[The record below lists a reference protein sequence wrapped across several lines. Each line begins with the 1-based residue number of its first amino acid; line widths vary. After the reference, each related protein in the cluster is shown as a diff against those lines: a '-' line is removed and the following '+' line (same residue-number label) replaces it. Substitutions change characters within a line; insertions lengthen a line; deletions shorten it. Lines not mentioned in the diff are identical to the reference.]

1 MPQKISSD
9 IVRKCI
15 ICGEEFH
22 PSARKQYCCNKPII
36 YHCEVCGKEIAGR
49 CNKEYRKS
57 TCSPE
62 CSAILAKQKRRK
74 SASNQTKICK
84 WCNKSFVPTSVR
96 DVYCSGP
103 HYKTCEVCGK
113 EFEID
118 VRKDSTV
125 RSCSS
130 ECKKVLQTMN
140 RDFEAEHLHQQ
151 DTFKAKY
158 GVTNAMQIPG
168 VISKIEQTNQSR
180 YGSSWY
186 TQTDEYKQRVRQ
198 TSLDKYGTEHFLQSD
213 TVKQKRYD
221 TCNSKYG
228 VCNVSQTD
236 TVKSKIKQVWNDKYG
251 VINISQNHIVDL
263 DAWNSFIENPR
274 QHIQDRYDSLPTV
287 MQLASDLGV
296 CLTSVYNHLDIQNNG
311 DLIQHSHSRMEEEL
325 KIFIESIVPDI
336 VIEYNNRSLIAPYEL
351 DIYLPKYHIAFEC
364 NPTAT
369 HNSSIPDPWGGEPK
383 HYMYHQMKTE
393 LCENKGIFLF
403 HIFGYEWTNKRPI
416 IESMIRNLLNK
427 NSNKYYARQCDIRNV
442 DVNAARKFL
451 DENHRQGFSVAS
463 VRLGLYYNDELVSL
477 MTFNKKR
484 HTIGPQLDNDS
495 YELVR
500 FCSKLDSTVVG
511 GADKLFKHFI
521 RTCNPDSIISFSDRA
536 HTKGNLY
543 KKLGFSLES
552 QSHPGYVWVD
562 SITDIA
568 YHRMNAQK
576 RNIKQF
582 LGDENID
589 LSQTERQIMESHGFV
604 IIYDSGIITWRWNKS

>member
-96 DVYCSGP
+96 DVYCSRP

-158 GVTNAMQIPG
+158 GVTNAMRIPG
-168 VISKIEQTNQSR
+168 VVSKIEQTNQSR

-186 TQTDEYKQRVRQ
+186 TQTDEYKQRVKQ

-263 DAWNSFIENPR
+263 GAWNSFIENPR
-274 QHIQDRYDSLPTV
+274 QHIQDRYDSFPTV

-296 CLTSVYNHLDIQNNG
+296 CLTSVYNHLDIQNNS
-311 DLIQHSHSRMEEEL
+311 DLIQHSHSRMEEEIVNFL
-325 KIFIESIVPDI
+325 RSIIPEIQIKINDRHI
-336 VIEYNNRSLIAPYEL
+336 IAPYEL
-351 DIYLPKYHIAFEC
+351 DIYLPDYNMAIEC
-364 NPTAT
+364 NPTET
-369 HNSSIPDPWGGEPK
+369 HNSSLEDPWGGKPK
-383 HYMYHQMKTE
+383 AANYHKIKTDR
-393 LCENKGIFLF
+393 CEDVGIFLF
-403 HIFGYEWTNKRPI
+403 HIFGWEWQHKNAI
-416 IESMIRNLLNK
+416 IKSMLCNLLNQNQDK
-427 NSNKYYARQCDIRNV
+427 IYARKCNV
-442 DVNAARKFL
+442 SEISDTECKEFL
-451 DENHRQGFSVAS
+451 LANHRQGYATSPI
-463 VRLGLYYNDELVSL
+463 RLGLTYQDDIVAV
-477 MTFNKKR
+477 MTFSKKR
-484 HTIGPQLDNDS
+484 HTISRGDNC

-500 FCSKLDSTVVG
+500 FCNKLNTSVAG
-511 GADKLFKHFI
+511 GADKLFKFFI
-521 RTCNPDSIISFSDRA
+521 KTYNPTTILSYSDRS
-536 HTKGNLY
+536 HTKGGLY
-543 KKLGFSLES
+543 DKLGFVQKSIS
-552 QSHPGYVWVD
+552 SPGYVWVD
-562 SITDIA
+562 GKTNQSYSRI
-568 YHRMNAQK
+568 HAQK
-576 RNIKQF
+576 SNIVKF
-582 LGDENID
+582 LDDNTID
-589 LSQTERQIMESHGFV
+589 LSKTEKQIMIEHGYVQVFDAGN
-604 IIYDSGIITWRWNKS
+604 ILWEWSNT